1 MAKPAKN
8 KKLGRNDP
16 CHCGSGRKYKDCH
29 LIIEEAARSEQLLL
43 RQAQDSLLPKII
55 EAAQSVPEQFPEA
68 FARFWQNKYPFEQM
82 SDLDAVEDRGAERF
96 LTWFAFDFH
105 MNNGRTLVEQLNIAA
120 DEGSFEV
127 DPYER
132 RLLEQ
137 WRTVRLRPYIVAE
150 IRKGKGMLL
159 RDLLGEQ
166 EFDVTDYNAAKRL
179 EVGEVVVG
187 HLTPADTPLDAPVP
201 NYYLGGAA
209 AHLTN
214 DTPQKLVEFAE
225 LHLADMRRE
234 RPDVTWSDLLEERSE
249 VLNHFVIALPR
260 EAPDPSVM
268 ERLVSDGRIALQLT
282 KESVASLLGRML
294 PKDEEPEEP
303 EAEKTD
309 DSEEK
314 PA

>member
-1 MAKPAKN
+1 MAKPAKT

-16 CHCGSGRKYKDCH
+16 CHCGSGRKYKECH

-68 FARFWQNKYPFEQM
+68 FARFWENKYTFEQM
-82 SDLDAVEDRGAERF
+82 SDLDSVEDRGAERF
-96 LTWFAFDFH
+96 LTWFAFDFRQQD
-105 MNNGRTLVEQLNIAA
+105 GQTLIEQLNTAA
-120 DEGSFEV
+120 DAGTFEV

-137 WRTVRLRPYIVAE
+137 WRTVRLRPYIVTE

-187 HLTPADTPLDAPVP
+187 HLTPADTPLDASSP

-214 DTPQKLVEFAE
+214 DTPEKLVEFAE
-225 LHLADMRRE
+225 LHLAAMRRE
-234 RPDVTWSDLLEERSE
+234 RPEVTWSDLLEERSE

-260 EAPDPSVM
+260 EEPDPSVM
-268 ERLVSDGRIALQLT
+268 ERLVADGRIALQLT
-282 KESVASLLGRML
+282 KESVASLLGRVL
-294 PKDEEPEEP
+294 PKEEEPT
-303 EAEKTD
+303 TD